1 MQSQRFY
8 YLVKLQFL
16 GFRFSGWQKQPGQKT
31 VEQMLQKTLKFI
43 LRPNVLEE
51 PKEKSGLENC
61 TYKDI
66 KTKLYVM

>member
-1 MQSQRFY
+1 
-8 YLVKLQFL
+8 L
-16 GFRFSGWQKQPGQKT
+16 GFFLEGGRIKSISINKFWIHPFKSAVQEGL
-31 VEQMLQKTLKFI
+31 VFFLKTLKFI